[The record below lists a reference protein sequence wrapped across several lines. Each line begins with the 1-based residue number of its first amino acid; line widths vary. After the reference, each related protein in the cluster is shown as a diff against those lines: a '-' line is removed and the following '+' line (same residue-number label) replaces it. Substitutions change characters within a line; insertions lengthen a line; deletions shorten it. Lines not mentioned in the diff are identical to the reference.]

1 MSKEGI
7 MRIVDNST
15 QDRAGKKSELL
26 NRARSRLSQSWSQ
39 KEAHAQEVV
48 INALQKV
55 LDNKFVM
62 LREVTLEGP
71 DIPIPLILVGPTGV
85 HVFYAS
91 TLKGVFRAKEDVWEE
106 LDDRT
111 QKFGIARP
119 NLLTRTLLMARS
131 VHTYLEEH
139 SYKLPEVEPVL
150 FFSDPGINVE
160 ITRPV
165 VRIVQMDALD
175 RYVAGLLQSQSNLE
189 AETVQKIVNSL
200 AGEPVDLGQKPLIDE
215 RDAFAFRDLPPE
227 KPKRVAPKVV
237 MDHSEPGLLKRVPF
251 SSRQWLVLGLLIVV
265 TIIVL
270 IAFMVLLLLSS

>member
-1 MSKEGI
+1 
-7 MRIVDNST
+7 MRVFDNSL
-15 QDRAGKKSELL
+15 QDRSGKKPDVL

-39 KEAHAQEVV
+39 KEARAQEVV

-85 HVFYAS
+85 HVIYAS
-91 TLKGVFRAKEDVWEE
+91 TLKGVFRAKEDVLEE

-111 QKFGIARP
+111 QKFSIARP
-119 NLLTRTLLMARS
+119 NLLTRTLLMARA
-131 VHTYLEEH
+131 VNTYLEEH
-139 SYKLPEVEPVL
+139 GHKVPEEEPVL

-160 ITRPV
+160 TTRPV

-175 RYVAGLLQSQSNLE
+175 RYVAGLLQTQSNLE
-189 AETVQKIVNSL
+189 PEVVQKIVNAL
-200 AGEPVDLGQKPLIDE
+200 AGDQIDLGEKPLIDE

-227 KPKRVAPKVV
+227 KPQQVAPKVV
-237 MDHSEPGLLKRVPF
+237 MDSSEPGALKKVPF
-251 SSRQWLVLGLLIVV
+251 SGRQWLVLGLLMLV

-270 IAFMVLLLLSS
+270 VAFMVLILLSS

>member
-1 MSKEGI
+1 
-7 MRIVDNST
+7 MRVLDNST
-15 QDRAGKKSELL
+15 QDRAGKKPDVL

-39 KEAHAQEVV
+39 KEAHAQEAV

-85 HVFYAS
+85 HVIYAS
-91 TLKGVFRAKEDVWEE
+91 TLKGVLRAKEDVWEE

-111 QKFGIARP
+111 QKFSIARP
-119 NLLTRTLLMARS
+119 NLLTRTLLMARA
-131 VHTYLEEH
+131 VNAYLAEH
-139 SYKLPEVEPVL
+139 GHKLPEVEPVL

-160 ITRPV
+160 TTRPV

-175 RYVAGLLQSQSNLE
+175 RYVAGLLQSQTNLE
-189 AETVQKIVNSL
+189 PEVVQKIANAL
-200 AGEPVDLGQKPLIDE
+200 AGDQVDLGQKPMIDE
-215 RDAFAFRDLPPE
+215 RDAFAFRDMPPD
-227 KPKRVAPKVV
+227 KPQSLTPKVV
-237 MDHSEPGLLKRVPF
+237 IDSSEPGFLKRIPF
-251 SSRQWLVLGLLIVV
+251 SGRQWLVLGLLILV

-270 IAFMVLLLLSS
+270 VAFMILILLSS

>member
-1 MSKEGI
+1 
-7 MRIVDNST
+7 MRVLDNST
-15 QDRAGKKSELL
+15 QDRAGKKPDVL

-39 KEAHAQEVV
+39 KEAHAQEAV

-85 HVFYAS
+85 HVIYAS
-91 TLKGVFRAKEDVWEE
+91 TLKGVLRAKEDVWEE

-111 QKFGIARP
+111 QKFSIARP
-119 NLLTRTLLMARS
+119 NLLTRTLLMARA
-131 VHTYLEEH
+131 VNAYLAEH
-139 SYKLPEVEPVL
+139 GHKLPEVEPVL

-160 ITRPV
+160 TTRPV

-175 RYVAGLLQSQSNLE
+175 RYVAGLLQSQTNLE
-189 AETVQKIVNSL
+189 PETVQKIANAL
-200 AGEPVDLGQKPLIDE
+200 AGDQVDLGQKPMIDE
-215 RDAFAFRDLPPE
+215 RDAFAFRDMPPD
-227 KPKRVAPKVV
+227 KPQSLTPKVV
-237 MDHSEPGLLKRVPF
+237 IDSSEPGFLKRIPF
-251 SSRQWLVLGLLIVV
+251 SGRQWLVLGLLILV

-270 IAFMVLLLLSS
+270 VAFMILILLSS

>member
-1 MSKEGI
+1 
-7 MRIVDNST
+7 MRVLDNST
-15 QDRAGKKSELL
+15 QDRAGKKPDVL

-39 KEAHAQEVV
+39 KEAHAQEAV

-85 HVFYAS
+85 HVIYAS
-91 TLKGVFRAKEDVWEE
+91 TLKGVLRAKEDVWEE

-111 QKFGIARP
+111 QKFSIARP
-119 NLLTRTLLMARS
+119 NLLTRTLLMARA
-131 VHTYLEEH
+131 VNAYLAEH
-139 SYKLPEVEPVL
+139 GHKLPEVEPVL

-160 ITRPV
+160 TTRPV

-175 RYVAGLLQSQSNLE
+175 RYVAGLLQSQTNLE
-189 AETVQKIVNSL
+189 PETVQKIANAL
-200 AGEPVDLGQKPLIDE
+200 AGDQVDLGQKPMIDE
-215 RDAFAFRDLPPE
+215 RDAFAFRDMPPD
-227 KPKRVAPKVV
+227 KPQSLTPKVV
-237 MDHSEPGLLKRVPF
+237 IDSSEPGFLKRIPF
-251 SSRQWLVLGLLIVV
+251 SGRQWLVLGLIILV

-270 IAFMVLLLLSS
+270 VAFMILILLSS

>member
-1 MSKEGI
+1 
-7 MRIVDNST
+7 MRVLDNST
-15 QDRAGKKSELL
+15 QDRAGKKPDVL

-71 DIPIPLILVGPTGV
+71 DIPIPLILVGPSGV
-85 HVFYAS
+85 HVIYAS
-91 TLKGVFRAKEDVWEE
+91 TLKGVLRAKEDVWEE

-111 QKFGIARP
+111 QKFSIARP
-119 NLLTRTLLMARS
+119 NLLTRTLLMARA
-131 VHTYLEEH
+131 VNAYLAEH
-139 SYKLPEVEPVL
+139 GHKLPEVEPVL

-160 ITRPV
+160 TTRPV

-175 RYVAGLLQSQSNLE
+175 RFVAGLLQSQTNLE
-189 AETVQKIVNSL
+189 PEVVQKIANAL
-200 AGEPVDLGQKPLIDE
+200 AGDQVDLGQKPMIDE
-215 RDAFAFRDLPPE
+215 RDAFAFQDLPPD
-227 KPKRVAPKVV
+227 KPQSLTPKVV
-237 MDHSEPGLLKRVPF
+237 IDSSEPGFLKRIPF
-251 SSRQWLVLGLLIVV
+251 SGRQWLVLGLLILV

-270 IAFMVLLLLSS
+270 VAFMILILLSS

>member
-1 MSKEGI
+1 
-7 MRIVDNST
+7 MRVLDNST
-15 QDRAGKKSELL
+15 QDRAGKKPDVI

-71 DIPIPLILVGPTGV
+71 DIPVPLILVGPSGV
-85 HVFYAS
+85 HVIYAS
-91 TLKGVFRAKEDVWEE
+91 ILKGVFRAKEDVWEE

-111 QKFGIARP
+111 QKFSIARP
-119 NLLTRTLLMARS
+119 NLLTRTLLMARA
-131 VHTYLEEH
+131 VNTYLAEH
-139 SYKLPEVEPVL
+139 GNKLPEVEPVL

-160 ITRPV
+160 MTRPV

-175 RYVAGLLQSQSNLE
+175 RFIAGLLQSQTNLE
-189 AETVQKIVNSL
+189 PEAVQMIANAL
-200 AGEPVDLGQKPLIDE
+200 AGDQVDLGQKPIIDE
-215 RDAFAFRDLPPE
+215 RDAFAFRDLPPD
-227 KPKRVAPKVV
+227 KPQSLTSKVV
-237 MDHSEPGLLKRVPF
+237 IDSSESGFMKRIPF
-251 SSRQWLVLGLLIVV
+251 SGRQWLVLGLLILV

-270 IAFMVLLLLSS
+270 VAFMILILLSS